1 MPVEAI
7 GSTLSNQSTTG
18 TNSVLNQEEFLKLFL
33 TELNFQDPLEPINN
47 REFLAQMAQFSA
59 LEQNRQTTESVNNL
73 VFMSSTAQSVGLLG
87 KVVNVA
93 GIAGEQAGK
102 VSSVQFTQSGP
113 SLVVTLDSGAVLK
126 DVKLSQVISVIN

>member
-7 GSTLSNQSTTG
+7 GSTLSSQNATG

-93 GIAGEQAGK
+93 GVAGEQTGK